1 MSENHPRSESAPN
14 VGLPSSGTVTV
25 ERTGAIVTVMLSHP
39 GKLNAISV
47 AMWREI
53 GSQFAAL
60 SEDFT
65 VRGILICGAGNDFA
79 AGADIGEFPVER
91 GDLES
96 VIRYHEEILAPALR
110 AVAECPHPTVAAI
123 AGVCVGGGLELACQ
137 CDLRIATTSAR
148 LGVPIGQLG
157 FPMAPEEFRGLL
169 AVAGRSLTLELLLE
183 GRILPAPDALA
194 KGLLTRVVADDA
206 LDAAIGD
213 CFQQIL
219 KGSPEAARHN
229 KATLRRLMPA
239 TEPWTSEERRAFYAS
254 WSDSFGHREGVSAF
268 LEKRSPAF

>member
-1 MSENHPRSESAPN
+1 MSEHPPRTESTPSI
-14 VGLPSSGTVTV
+14 GPRSSGTVTV
-25 ERTGAIVTVMLSHP
+25 ERTGAIATVMLSHP

-47 AMWREI
+47 AMWREL
-53 GSQFAAL
+53 GSHFAAL
-60 SEDFT
+60 SRDT
-65 VRGILICGAGNDFA
+65 TLRGVLICGAGNDFA

-123 AGVCVGGGLELACQ
+123 AGVCVGGGLEIACQ

-169 AVAGRSLTLELLLE
+169 AVAGRAVTLELLLE
-183 GRILPAPDALA
+183 GRILSASDALA
-194 KGLLTRVVADDA
+194 KGLLTRVVAEDA
-206 LDAAIGD
+206 LDAAVVD
-213 CFQQIL
+213 CFQHIL

-229 KATLRRLMPA
+229 KATLRRLMPM
-239 TEPWTSEERRAFYAS
+239 TEPWSADERRAFYAS
-254 WSDSFGHREGVSAF
+254 WCDGPEHREGVRAF
-268 LEKRSPAF
+268 LEKRSPQF